1 MTSVLT
7 VKAWYKQAHIHDQL
21 GAKAVWAEYMA
32 DRIGPNVA
40 VARFRELCAA
50 ARAQETLN
58 V

>member
-1 MTSVLT
+1 MTSVVT
-7 VKAWYKQAHIHDQL
+7 VRSWYKTAHIKDQL
-21 GAKAVWAEYMA
+21 GAKAIWAEYMA